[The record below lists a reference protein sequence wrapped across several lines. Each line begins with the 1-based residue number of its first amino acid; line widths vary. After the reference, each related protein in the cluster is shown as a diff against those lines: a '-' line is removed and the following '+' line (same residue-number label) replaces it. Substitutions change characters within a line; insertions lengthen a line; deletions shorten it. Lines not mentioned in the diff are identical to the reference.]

1 MLLLLAASAALN
13 AAAWCSSAFAD
24 WYADVIFPIVTAP
37 LARLTALL
45 PFSLGE
51 WMLLAAVLW
60 LLLLAAIVI
69 LCIAL
74 TIAFHLHGSPSIQKD
89 VSEDSG
95 AAAGNR
101 FRKSGISVHRA
112 AGTFPCFARRFARAT
127 CWLVS
132 IVLLVMTLN
141 CFILYHV
148 TPLEESLPG
157 YGKEYTVEELGA
169 LRDYVVRQCNTLSQE
184 MPRDEETNE
193 VIYDGGLTA
202 MTETARAAM
211 ANLAES
217 ASADSGAGDAA
228 AQTSADAEAAAGSD
242 LSSVPDPAGRIA
254 VLTRLGGWSTTA
266 KGLYFSDFVSQQYI
280 QGYYFPFSMEANYNT
295 VMKIM
300 NLPSTICHELS
311 HTHGFIYEDEANLIG
326 FLACIYSD
334 DPVFQYSGWLS
345 VLNYVNNSFYNN
357 VDKETYR
364 SHAAISD
371 LVRWDNEFLS
381 DEAWEAVEEDAVLS
395 TETVKAATDVYLD
408 TTLKANGVESGKA
421 SYSHVVELLLMY
433 FDGSLKTE

>member
-1 MLLLLAASAALN
+1 MLLLLAASAILN
-13 AAAWCSSAFAD
+13 LAAWCSRAFAD
-24 WYADVIFPIVTAP
+24 WYAAVLFPVVTAP

-51 WMLLAAVLW
+51 WMLLAAILW
-60 LLLLAAIVI
+60 LLFFTATIILWLALL
-69 LCIAL
+69 IAR
-74 TIAFHLHGSPSIQKD
+74 HLHRPSAIQKD
-89 VSEDSG
+89 VSGEAATAIGNSSG
-95 AAAGNR
+95 KARISLSKAAEA
-101 FRKSGISVHRA
+101 
-112 AGTFPCFARRFARAT
+112 FPRFARRFTRVT

-132 IVLLVMTLN
+132 IVLPVMTLN

-148 TPLEESLPG
+148 TPIEESLHG
-157 YGKEYTVEELGA
+157 YGKEYTIEELGE
-169 LRDYVVRQCNTLSQE
+169 LRDYVVEQCNALSQE

-193 VIYDGGLTA
+193 VIYDGGLAA
-202 MTETARAAM
+202 MAETARAAM

-217 ASADSGAGDAA
+217 ASSDSGTGDAA
-228 AQTSADAEAAAGSD
+228 AQTSGGAEAAAGAD
-242 LSSVPDPAGRIA
+242 LSSVPGPAGQI
-254 VLTRLGGWSTTA
+254 VVFTRLGGWSTTA
-266 KGLYFSDFVSQQYI
+266 KGLFFSDFVSQQYI
-280 QGYYFPFSMEANYNT
+280 QGYYFPFSMEANVNT

-345 VLNYVNNSFYNN
+345 VLNYVNNSFYSN
-357 VDKETYR
+357 VDPETYR
-364 SHAAISD
+364 SHVAISD
-371 LVRWDNEFLS
+371 LVLWDNEFLS
-381 DEAWEAVEEDAVLS
+381 DEAWEAVEEDALLS
-395 TETVKAATDVYLD
+395 TETVRAATDVYLD

-433 FDGSLKTE
+433 FDGGLETE